1 VLEPTIHTKKRR
13 AGCTRF
19 REGDEETATVT
30 APSGRKRRERTVA
43 APGYALAIAIAS
55 RREGG
60 GRVRTR
66 AAPVVGRTAVGDQ
79 GMALQDLA
87 EVARFSV
94 KRLSTKFYLFDT
106 KKSDFL

>member
-1 VLEPTIHTKKRR
+1 MHPKEEKSGMYSIQGRVAIEPPRGR
-13 AGCTRF
+13 
-19 REGDEETATVT
+19 
-30 APSGRKRRERTVA
+30 GRKATTC
-43 APGYALAIAIAS
+43 LAIAS

-60 GRVRTR
+60 GRVRTH
-66 AAPVVGRTAVGDQ
+66 AAPVVGTTAVGDQ